1 MRLRLDPKFRK
12 ELIILAALRVAER
25 PGGWANLTRDTVAA
39 EAGCATGTVSLHFN
53 TMKQFRRAIM
63 RAAIAKKNLN
73 VLGQGLAMRDECA
86 LKADKALREAA
97 IREAM
102 S

>member
-25 PGGWANLTRDTVAA
+25 PGGWANLTRDMVAA

-86 LKADKALREAA
+86 LKADKPLREAA
-97 IREAM
+97 IRAAM

>member
-12 ELIILAALRVAER
+12 ELIILAALRVAEQ
-25 PGGWANLTRDTVAA
+25 PGGWANLTRDMVAA
-39 EAGCATGTVSLHFN
+39 EAGCAAATISVHFN
-53 TMKQFRRAIM
+53 TMKQLRRAVM

-86 LKADKALREAA
+86 LKADKPLREAA
-97 IREAM
+97 IRAAM

>member
-12 ELIILAALRVAER
+12 ELIILAALRVAEQ
-25 PGGWANLTRDTVAA
+25 PGGWANLTRDMVAA

-86 LKADKALREAA
+86 LKADKPLREAA
-97 IREAM
+97 IRAAM

>member
-12 ELIILAALRVAER
+12 ELIILAALRVAEQ
-25 PGGWANLTRDTVAA
+25 PGGWANLTRDMVAA
-39 EAGCATGTVSLHFN
+39 EAGCAAGTVSLHFN
-53 TMKQFRRAIM
+53 TMKQFRRAVM

-86 LKADKALREAA
+86 LKADKPLREAA
-97 IREAM
+97 IRAAM